1 MTSHL
6 NFKVLGRGGSFLDEY
21 FLVCKIAACFEIY
34 QKSYYNLV
42 QFNAELIIILQKVST
57 YLVKIKVLVDLS
69 SEAYFWFS
77 Q

>member
-6 NFKVLGRGGSFLDEY
+6 NFKVLAGGGGGGRESFLDEY

-42 QFNAELIIILQKVST
+42 QFNAI
-57 YLVKIKVLVDLS
+57 
-69 SEAYFWFS
+69 
-77 Q
+77 